1 MVLDPRN
8 IYKICNFCDGREKYR
23 YLKFRSCNCVTIYYQ
38 DFSKTMPRS
47 EVEAIFDRIQK
58 VLNKIDSG
66 LVATLCGAYR
76 DG

>member
-1 MVLDPRN
+1 
-8 IYKICNFCDGREKYR
+8 
-23 YLKFRSCNCVTIYYQ
+23 
-38 DFSKTMPRS
+38 MPRS

>member
-1 MVLDPRN
+1 
-8 IYKICNFCDGREKYR
+8 
-23 YLKFRSCNCVTIYYQ
+23 VTIHYQ
-38 DFSKTMPRS
+38 DFRKTMPRS

-58 VLNKIDSG
+58 VLNKIDSS

>member
-1 MVLDPRN
+1 
-8 IYKICNFCDGREKYR
+8 
-23 YLKFRSCNCVTIYYQ
+23 VTIYYQ
-38 DFSKTMPRS
+38 DFRKTMPRS
-47 EVEAIFDRIQK
+47 EVEAIFDMIQK

>member
-8 IYKICNFCDGREKYR
+8 IFLKNFTHFARAQE
-23 YLKFRSCNCVTIYYQ
+23 FRSCNCVTIYYQ

-58 VLNKIDSG
+58 VLNKIDSS

>member
-1 MVLDPRN
+1 
-8 IYKICNFCDGREKYR
+8 
-23 YLKFRSCNCVTIYYQ
+23 
-38 DFSKTMPRS
+38 MPRS

-76 DG
+76 DELNSSSSEKNQC